1 MVAIADENPWALSD
15 DEAPES
21 STVLVAHGPNI
32 ADVSAANPSAA
43 YAEFNKSQRAKVV
56 KFCRSGPRDR
66 LLVLAISLM
75 LSISVLRV
83 VEHVGS
89 DAFQVKAWRKCSSG
103 EYSSR
108 IVAVWQGIL
117 QNTADEEMR
126 RLQQCDAWRAIRPA
140 GRTVGLC
147 TLAFSLV
154 FSVAC
159 GMEQLLLAPFGAFL
173 MLCGTCCFIHHWS
186 WLSGC

>member
-1 MVAIADENPWALSD
+1 MAIADENPWALSD
-15 DEAPES
+15 DEAES
-21 STVLVAHGPNI
+21 STVLVAHGPTI
-32 ADVSAANPSAA
+32 ADFSAANPSAA

-108 IVAVWQGIL
+108 IVAMWQGIL

-147 TLAFSLV
+147 TLAQPCLQCCMWHGAAPAGPPSGLSLC
-154 FSVAC
+154 SVGPA
-159 GMEQLLLAPFGAFL
+159 ASSIIGA
-173 MLCGTCCFIHHWS
+173 G
-186 WLSGC
+186 